1 MRVLVT
7 STPVFFFFFFFFF
20 SFSFFPLCS
29 HRLNAWSVWGNTIA
43 FYANF
48 EPFSCAIIYMLCMFF
63 FVFFFFKLRQHVWYV
78 TAILNCPRFVA
89 EKTPLLFPVPFWE
102 KKREREKKTMLHTF
116 CNTYHVQFS
125 FITWGGKTVFGLT
138 LYRQNRWHW
147 KKISTR

>member
-7 STPVFFFFFFFFF
+7 STPVFFFFSFYFFFFFF
-20 SFSFFPLCS
+20 SFMFSPFECMICMGQYYCILRKLWAFLLCNNLHVVYVFF
-29 HRLNAWSVWGNTIA
+29 
-43 FYANF
+43 
-48 EPFSCAIIYMLCMFF
+48 
-63 FVFFFFKLRQHVWYV
+63 FFFFKLRQHVWYV

-147 KKISTR
+147 KKISTW